1 MMKPDLKPRNP
12 LFSSGPCSKRPGWT
26 PDALAGALVGRS
38 HRAKE
43 PKSRINAVLSKTSE
57 LLNLPEG
64 YRVAIVPGSD
74 TGAMEMAMWS
84 LLGSRGADFFSW
96 ENFGEQWV
104 IDGESQLNPL
114 DSRVIRAPYGQL
126 PDLSLADDKRDSIFV
141 WNGTTSGVRVPSGD
155 WISNNRKGVTICDAT
170 SAVFAY
176 SMPWDK
182 LDATTWSWQK
192 VMGGEAGFGMIV
204 LSPHAIEQ
212 LNSYT
217 APWPIPK
224 IFRLQKNG
232 KFDESAF
239 KGNTINTVSL
249 LAIEDALDSL
259 RWIEDNGGEK
269 AMIDRCN
276 KNFSIVED
284 WVESREWVDFLAQ
297 NKETRSRTSMCLSIN
312 ASWFS
317 DLEVEEK
324 WSVVEEICSILESER
339 VAFDINTHRA
349 APPGIRIWGG
359 ATIESSDIEALLPWL
374 DWAWEQVDSRHTRKK
389 DD

>member
-1 MMKPDLKPRNP
+1 MKPDLKPRNP

>member
-1 MMKPDLKPRNP
+1 MKPDLKPRNP

-204 LSPHAIEQ
+204 LSPHAIEH